1 MSNSKS
7 IKQCPSVCPSVEN
20 TLTFE
25 QLKIN
30 EQTWCQIACSYPKQ
44 FGIEIQH
51 NRFSRTRAM
60 NQNVEPPP
68 KKIDNFVTK
77 TNINGRIMHGMR

>member
-1 MSNSKS
+1 M
-7 IKQCPSVCPSVEN
+7 SVCPSVVSVF
-20 TLTFE
+20 TFE
-25 QLKIN
+25 QLKTN
-30 EQTWCQIACSYPKQ
+30 KQTWCQIACSYPKQ
-44 FGIEIQH
+44 FGIEIQQ